1 MSDELGDLQIHYLM
15 QAARSLPSL
24 PALAVTLHQSQTN
37 PRMFARPCSKF
48 LHCNISTFH
57 DVDVLDSGGLFHDVD
72 VLDSGGFSIH
82 YPMGNVLDQPVIL
95 DTLPD
100 VVVLDFVGLTG
111 HVVRLGCRRGT
122 AATRRGAIS
131 TQSVQNL

>member
-1 MSDELGDLQIHYLM
+1 MMLMCWILVDFLYIIH
-15 QAARSLPSL
+15 
-24 PALAVTLHQSQTN
+24 
-37 PRMFARPCSKF
+37 
-48 LHCNISTFH
+48 
-57 DVDVLDSGGLFHDVD
+57 
-72 VLDSGGFSIH
+72 H

-95 DTLPD
+95 DTLPE
-100 VVVLDFVGLTG
+100 VVVLDLVGLAG

>member
-15 QAARSLPSL
+15 QAAHSLPSL
-24 PALAVTLHQSQTN
+24 PALAVTLHQSETN
-37 PRMFARPCSKF
+37 PRMFARPSSKF

-57 DVDVLDSGGLFHDVD
+57 DVDVLDSGG
-72 VLDSGGFSIH
+72 FSIH
-82 YPMGNVLDQPVIL
+82 YSMGNVLDQPVIL
-95 DTLPD
+95 DTLPE
-100 VVVLDFVGLTG
+100 VVVLDLVGLAG